1 MRKLLDFIVFLAFIN
16 FATSINNP
24 TTNIGVEINVKVNED
39 VPNHLCARFFK
50 NLEVRN

>member
-1 MRKLLDFIVFLAFIN
+1 MRKQLECLVFLAFLN
-16 FATSINNP
+16 CSTSINNP
-24 TTNIGVEINVKVNED
+24 TANIGVEINVKVNED